1 MIEATTNENAI
12 VTEVTAEQEK
22 PYTFRKL
29 KSTDVFLMAKV
40 ISKIGINEF
49 AGCFESEPVKNALAR
64 LMKNTSDE
72 NAEGADTSD
81 EDVTAVGISV
91 ILEMANVI
99 LCNISKCENEI
110 YQLLAQ
116 VSDMKLENIKELN
129 AVVFFEMVIDFV
141 KKDEFKDFFKVA
153 SKLFR

>member
-1 MIEATTNENAI
+1 MVETTTNENAI
-12 VTEVTAEQEK
+12 VTEVTTEQEK

-29 KSTDVFLMAKV
+29 KSIDVFLMAKV

-64 LMKNTSDE
+64 LTKN
-72 NAEGADTSD
+72 ASD

-91 ILEMANVI
+91 ILELANVI

-116 VSDMKLENIKELN
+116 VSDMKLENVKELD
-129 AVVFFEMVIDFV
+129 AAVFFEMIIDFV

-153 SKLFR
+153 SKLFK